1 MEWDLMEQLYLIF
14 TRIFDGFIN
23 FIVKAFGSEE

>member
-1 MEWDLMEQLYLIF
+1 MEWDLMTELYLIF

-23 FIVKAFGSEE
+23 FIVNAFGA

>member
-1 MEWDLMEQLYLIF
+1 MEWDLMEQLYLIL

-23 FIVKAFGSEE
+23 FIVNAFGDGE